1 MIRSPRRAVR
11 TALAPTLVLLLAT
24 TTVALAA
31 GPVKGGTYTGE
42 TVRGKRPITLKVSK
56 SGKSVTVSLTFPPQY
71 CEGGGGGTRQ
81 ITKAATISNSGSFKA
96 SIAYEFAPTHKIT
109 ARLFLTGKFS
119 GHAVNGTARSE
130 FPLAK
135 QCNGSTR
142 FSAKAK

>member
-1 MIRSPRRAVR
+1 MIRSPRRALQ
-11 TALAPTLVLLLAT
+11 AGLAPTLVPLLAI

-42 TVRGKRPITLKVSK
+42 TVHGKRPITLKVSK
-56 SGKSVTVSLTFPPQY
+56 SGKAVTANVTFPPQY

-81 ITKAATISNSGSFKA
+81 VTKAATISKSGSFKG
-96 SIAYEFAPTHKIT
+96 SIAYEFVPTHKIT
-109 ARLFLTGKFS
+109 AHLFFTGKFS